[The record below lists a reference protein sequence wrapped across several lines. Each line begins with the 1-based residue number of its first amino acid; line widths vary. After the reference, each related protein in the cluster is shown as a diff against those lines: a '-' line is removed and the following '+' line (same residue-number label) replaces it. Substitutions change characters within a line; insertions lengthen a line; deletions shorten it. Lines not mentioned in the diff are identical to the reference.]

1 MFGLTR
7 GTERGHIIR
16 ATLEA
21 IAYQTKDVVD
31 TMVKDTQ
38 LPLTALTVNGGASR
52 NNFMMQFQ
60 ADILQTPI
68 KRAAMEE
75 TTALGA
81 AFLAGLAVDFW
92 EDQDELRK
100 LSRIGDQFD
109 PQMDSQKAADL
120 YRGWQRAIA
129 AAQFYGRN

>member
-1 MFGLTR
+1 
-7 GTERGHIIR
+7 
-16 ATLEA
+16 
-21 IAYQTKDVVD
+21 
-31 TMVKDTQ
+31 
-38 LPLTALTVNGGASR
+38 
-52 NNFMMQFQ
+52 MQ
-60 ADILQTPI
+60 D
-68 KRAAMEE
+68 

-109 PQMDSQKAADL
+109 PQMDPQEATDL

-129 AAQFYGRN
+129 AAQFYEKD

>member
-1 MFGLTR
+1 
-7 GTERGHIIR
+7 
-16 ATLEA
+16 
-21 IAYQTKDVVD
+21 
-31 TMVKDTQ
+31 
-38 LPLTALTVNGGASR
+38 
-52 NNFMMQFQ
+52 MMQFQ

-100 LSRIGDQFD
+100 LSRIGDQFT
-109 PQMDSQKAADL
+109 PQMDPQEAADL

-129 AAQFYGRN
+129 AAQFYGKD